1 MFVALRRVQQATV
14 GFSSVLIRPNS
25 GVADL
30 AVIETDAAERAE
42 GDAAADAILVGN
54 LDSESL
60 GAVGAPGKIEVQQRA
75 EDHDHPSGAQRSQH
89 VAGGGAE
96 VTGHSED

>member
-14 GFSSVLIRPNS
+14 GIQLSLAVGRNS
-25 GVADL
+25 AVADL

-60 GAVGAPGKIEVQQRA
+60 GAVGASGKIEV
-75 EDHDHPSGAQRSQH
+75 
-89 VAGGGAE
+89 
-96 VTGHSED
+96 